1 MRIPSLIALIALL
14 LMPAAAFAQ
23 GRGMGRH
30 SGDMDTIHALLAD
43 HEAIERRVVD
53 RPDGVETWTESDDPE
68 VAARIR
74 EHVRQM
80 KDRLESGRPMRRW
93 DPLFAAI
100 FEHADA
106 ISMEIEDTPRGVRV
120 VETSDDPEV
129 VALIRQ
135 HAHRAVS
142 EFVER
147 GMDRAH
153 EPTPL
158 PDPASSTS
166 STSAAMISL
175 PDFDDAQFTTAKLYG
190 GDARVTGFAFRAG
203 QGLPTHSVPDEAF
216 LLLTEGAA
224 QVTVGDDVH
233 TLRAG
238 DGVVLPGGV
247 AHALEA
253 VEDTR
258 AVLVRSQ

>member
-1 MRIPSLIALIALL
+1 MG
-14 LMPAAAFAQ
+14 Q
-23 GRGMGRH
+23 GRGAH
-30 SGDMDTIHALLAD
+30 HDTIHALLAD

-53 RPDGVETWTESDDPE
+53 RADGVETWTESDDPAI
-68 VAARIR
+68 AARIR

-80 KDRLESGRPMRRW
+80 KDRLASGRPMRRW
-93 DPLFAAI
+93 DPLFAEI
-100 FEHADA
+100 FKHADV

-120 VETSDDPEV
+120 IETSDDPEV

-158 PDPASSTS
+158 PDMPSSAF
-166 STSAAMISL
+166 SAMPLL
-175 PDFDDAQFTTAKLYG
+175 PDSDDAPFTTADLYDG
-190 GDARVTGFAFRAG
+190 STRVKGFAFRAG
-203 QGLPTHSVPDEAF
+203 QGLPVHTVPVGAF
-216 LLLTEGAA
+216 LLVTEGVLR
-224 QVTVGDDVH
+224 VTVGNDVH
-233 TLRAG
+233 TLRTGEGLVLSG
-238 DGVVLPGGV
+238 DI
-247 AHALEA
+247 AHTLEA

-258 AVLVRSQ
+258 AVLIRPQ

>member
-1 MRIPSLIALIALL
+1 MRLLSLAALIVLL
-14 LMPAAAFAQ
+14 TLPAAMAQ
-23 GRGMGRH
+23 GGRMGQGPGPH
-30 SGDMDTIHALLAD
+30 HDTIHALLAD

-53 RPDGVETWTESDDPE
+53 RPDGVEAWTESDDPE
-68 VAARIR
+68 VASLIR

-80 KDRLESGRPMRRW
+80 KDRLVSGRPVRRW

-106 ISMEIEDTPRGVRV
+106 ISMEVEDTPRGVRV

-142 EFVER
+142 EFVAR

-158 PDPASSTS
+158 PDRPSSASSAMPLLPN
-166 STSAAMISL
+166 SA
-175 PDFDDAQFTTAKLYG
+175 DAPFATADLYDGTT
-190 GDARVTGFAFRAG
+190 RVKGFAFRAG
-203 QGLPTHSVPDEAF
+203 QALPTHTVPVEAF
-216 LLLTEGAA
+216 LLVTEGAVR
-224 QVTVGDDVH
+224 VTVGDDAR
-233 TLRAG
+233 TLRTG
-238 DGVVLPGGV
+238 EGIVLPGGI
-247 AHALEA
+247 AHALVA
-253 VEDTR
+253 ISDSR
-258 AVLVRSQ
+258 AVLIRRQ